1 MKKFLFQAYYTAI
14 VEAVSYVSQCAL
26 KKDTRPI
33 LEAVNIR
40 NHEGNNQLSLT
51 STDSAI
57 ALTANI
63 DLATPQK
70 VYEEVNINVDPK
82 TFLNAMEYVAI
93 EETSKKLLAVLT
105 VDFSIDTDTKRLCA
119 TMGTRE
125 VQMPLIEGQYPLAF
139 SFFEQLKGQCNKP
152 LCMSLQVLSN
162 IVNAMK
168 KAKVETI
175 QFDLRDDGNALKP
188 FRARLNDGKGDLIV
202 TPCRP
207 FED

>member
-40 NHEGNNQLSLT
+40 NHEGSNQLSLT

-82 TFLNAMEYVAI
+82 TFLNAMEYV
-93 EETSKKLLAVLT
+93 
-105 VDFSIDTDTKRLCA
+105 
-119 TMGTRE
+119 
-125 VQMPLIEGQYPLAF
+125 
-139 SFFEQLKGQCNKP
+139 
-152 LCMSLQVLSN
+152 LS
-162 IVNAMK
+162 
-168 KAKVETI
+168 
-175 QFDLRDDGNALKP
+175 
-188 FRARLNDGKGDLIV
+188 
-202 TPCRP
+202 
-207 FED
+207 